1 VKKGALDPLA
11 MASGVQTGNNN
22 MTRLRTRREGFTLIE
37 MLVVIGI
44 IAVLAAIIL
53 PVYMAA
59 QEKAR
64 QGNCL
69 SNMHAIANAIKIA
82 YQDEKSYPVEPY
94 VDGQGYWQGGV
105 SALYPDYLT
114 AAKSLACPD
123 DQSVTYSDTNPG
135 SHNPAA
141 WKYSSYNYFDA
152 NNDGTWDALTFNRW
166 GLGEAD
172 DPDGDGMG
180 NAGTVN
186 VPEGL
191 PSGVS
196 GGWNQGLTAAWAQY
210 ATIRTK
216 AKWPGL
222 ANNTAPDN
230 TIICVCRHHEGFG
243 NGVKRPEIVVRVGG
257 NAGAVRLGDADF
269 IGQLDL

>member
-1 VKKGALDPLA
+1 
-11 MASGVQTGNNN
+11 

-64 QGNCL
+64 QGKCL

-94 VDGQGYWQGGV
+94 LNGNLWEGGV

-114 AAKSLACPD
+114 SAQSLACPD
-123 DQSVTYSDTNPG
+123 DQSVDFNDRNPG
-135 SHNPAA
+135 SHNPAE
-141 WKYSSYNYFDA
+141 WKYSSYNWYDA

-172 DPDGDGMG
+172 DPDGDGL
-180 NAGTVN
+180 GTADVN
-186 VPEGL
+186 NVANGL
-191 PSGVS
+191 PYGVL
-196 GGWNQGLTAAWAQY
+196 GGWNQTLCNVWNTQY

-222 ANNTAPDN
+222 ANSTAPDN

-243 NGVKRPEIVVRVGG
+243 NLVKRPEVVVRVGG
-257 NAGAVRLGDADF
+257 NAGTIKLGDIDF